1 MKFQS
6 KNGKYFNSHKNK
18 RVGGESKLVVKK
30 GYKFL
35 ACSQAGLSKP
45 GSHGPPQQREA
56 GMPRDTSRYAHQPGF
71 SDFPTALSWD
81 YF

>member
-6 KNGKYFNSHKNK
+6 KNGKYFNSDKNK

-45 GSHGPPQQREA
+45 GSHGPPQPGQV
-56 GMPRDTSRYAHQPGF
+56 GMPTSPDFQIFLRPCHGTIF
-71 SDFPTALSWD
+71 SHV
-81 YF
+81 